1 MEIAKIETEALEQT
15 VAKQTELQILELAEL
30 ELAMIGGG
38 CGDIELG

>member
-1 MEIAKIETEALEQT
+1 MEIAKIETEAVEQAI
-15 VAKQTELQILELAEL
+15 AKQVELQILELAEM